1 MEDFVQEEPKKV
13 VKYLVEALRP
23 LAFKNA
29 VKDQLERQAHKSTK
43 SNIKIFLKWLREEL
57 KGFMRYEI
65 HISVQ
70 QQSGHPSKGNYAH
83 TSATLPKPAF
93 GGQKKIARAAKEIP
107 KPAKVMDT
115 RNGSHV
121 STSRQGK
128 QGKKCFKCG
137 DQTHG
142 VFQCPDIASPMEAKA
157 LYEKTTGRK
166 VLKPVLAVSAESTT
180 GAGVSS
186 AIPCTVMGALETSI
200 TPDSAAEV
208 SLVTTKFLRMLS
220 DKGAWLTHLDIPGH
234 AAVTGIGD
242 APVPVESKVRLDLR
256 FMTPGGPLILRNV
269 ICWVTEQSLPE
280 GVGDLLLSRWI
291 MQKLGYSPEKLLANA
306 QQVSSEWD
314 MGDVEDNPGSTA
326 ASVLAYATT
335 REQPEPTSQER
346 GLEEDEERACFPEFA
361 TSEFE
366 QIKTILLEKVDEA
379 RRFGA

>member
-57 KGFMRYEI
+57 EGFMRYEV

-83 TSATLPKPAF
+83 TSASLPKPAF

-128 QGKKCFKCG
+128 QDKTCFKCG

-242 APVPVESKVRLDLR
+242 APVPVESKR
-256 FMTPGGPLILRNV
+256 
-269 ICWVTEQSLPE
+269 
-280 GVGDLLLSRWI
+280 
-291 MQKLGYSPEKLLANA
+291 LGYSPEKLLANA